1 MRTIFSPPVTG
12 RGWSAFATPAAL
24 NRRSAETLLYGIR
37 DLVETLA
44 ALVPLRGKQVQLLAL
59 GAQMVRAESD
69 ETDRLK
75 R

>member
-1 MRTIFSPPVTG
+1 M
-12 RGWSAFATPAAL
+12 
-24 NRRSAETLLYGIR
+24 NRRAAETLLNGIR
-37 DLVETLA
+37 DPIETSA
-44 ALVPLRGKQVQLLAL
+44 ALVPLRGEQVQLLTL